1 MRDYDKV
8 TSLELVQGDKV
19 STVRYF
25 ADEGV
30 GIKAD
35 GIRRKAYLMRRA
47 PSPEE
52 MFRWVTSYEVP
63 VGCTPVDQYIANN
76 SHAAKRMYDSL
87 LFPNGVTLRI
97 FPENRRIDLYIVKGD
112 TYLEEFSVV
121 TRHPVTTMDDAIAE
135 LANQGIL

>member
-8 TSLELVQGDKV
+8 TSLELVQEGKD

-25 ADEGV
+25 ADDGV
-30 GIKAD
+30 VIKAD
-35 GIRRKAYLMRRA
+35 GNRRKSYLMRRE

-52 MFRWVTSYEVP
+52 MFRWLTEYEVP
-63 VGCTPVDQYIANN
+63 AGCTPVDQYIANN

-87 LFPNGVTLRI
+87 LFPNGVTLRV

-121 TRHPVTTMDDAIAE
+121 ARHPVTTLDDAISE

>member
-8 TSLELVQGDKV
+8 TSLELVQEGKA
-19 STVRYF
+19 STVRYL
-25 ADEGV
+25 ADDGV
-30 GIKAD
+30 AIKAS
-35 GIRRKAYLMRRA
+35 GNQRKAYLMRRE

-52 MFRWVTSYEVP
+52 MFRWLTEYEVP
-63 VGCTPVDQYIANN
+63 AGCTPVDQYIANN

-87 LFPNGVTLRI
+87 LFPNGVTLRV
-97 FPENRRIDLYIVKGD
+97 FPENRRIDLYIIKGD
-112 TYLEEFSVV
+112 TYLEELSVV